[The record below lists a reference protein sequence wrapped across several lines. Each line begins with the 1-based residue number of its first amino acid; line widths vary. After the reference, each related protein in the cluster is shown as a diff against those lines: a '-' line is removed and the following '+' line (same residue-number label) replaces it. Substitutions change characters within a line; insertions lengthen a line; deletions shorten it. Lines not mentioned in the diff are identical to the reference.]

1 MIAVMDEFLGGGIAV
16 SGPGSLLT
24 AGVAMVTIPAEASA
38 AFSALVAVSH
48 AVAQVERIAL
58 TAIVRRKSPS
68 RVVPLLE
75 RHAALVKAQ
84 STLARTVAVIL
95 HDLGGVFP
103 SVTQA

>member
-1 MIAVMDEFLGGGIAV
+1 MIAVMDDFLGGGLAAGMPTSAV
-16 SGPGSLLT
+16 SP
-24 AGVAMVTIPAEASA
+24 GVAMVTIPALASA

-48 AVAQVERIAL
+48 AVARVERIAL
-58 TAIVRRKSPS
+58 TAIVRRKSPA

-75 RHAALVKAQ
+75 RHALLVATQ

-103 SVTQA
+103 SVAQA